1 LKKKREKTIP
11 PKHSAMQ
18 TYGKISKGFNPTN
31 QTMHTG
37 NISEDQNPQKFLRD
51 SIELKEP

>member
-1 LKKKREKTIP
+1 
-11 PKHSAMQ
+11 MQ
-18 TYGKISKGFNPTN
+18 TYGKISEGFNPTN
-31 QTMHTG
+31 QTMHIG